1 MARVADQLATAVGAQ
16 WKAEARV
23 RRLYEP
29 YPLPVS
35 WVAADPGLTVE
46 WGSLV
51 NLATSGAGWPP
62 PPSAETWADGPDDL
76 AGEGQELATVL
87 GRVPTGRLVVLGE
100 PGAGK
105 TILMIRLVLDLL
117 ENRPDGGPVPILA
130 SIASWNPP
138 LQDLRD
144 WLGAQLLID
153 HPGLANPPP
162 DGMTHRTQAEALLGS
177 RLILPILDGLDE
189 IPEEVRASAIGQ
201 INDALR
207 PGERLV
213 VTCRSEQYLDAIR
226 PKDGRELKPVEAAA
240 AIRLCPLD
248 LATVHEYLRHDAPG
262 PDMRA
267 RWDRVFN
274 RLGKKAPA
282 REVLSTPLMVGLA
295 RTIYNSPQAGPSKT
309 RPDPVYLRDRALADR
324 KAVESLL
331 LDEFIPAAYR
341 QDGDSRWKAQD
352 AERWLVFLARHLERK
367 IGGPDL
373 AWWQL
378 RRAMP
383 RTVAA
388 AAAGAAAGAVAGVL
402 LGVAAGAA
410 AGAAAGLGVA
420 AGFVFGA
427 GVWSNAETPAR
438 GIRIIVPRLAAA
450 AGAAAVAGAVVWAA
464 AGAVAGAAAGLGVA
478 AGFVLRAGVWSN
490 AETPAR
496 GIRIIVPRLAAAAAV
511 GAVLG
516 ALLGALIGDVAYV
529 IGAVMVGI
537 VNGTAAGARAM
548 GDVKVGLL
556 LGLLIGLLF
565 GLTVGLTVGLLFGL
579 KVVPGDLAEAASP
592 QITLARDRQAALLF
606 MLVLGVA
613 GGVVGGLAAGLAAG
627 VSLGVVGGVAA
638 GVAAGLAAG
647 AWLSTDQAAWPSYL
661 LTVGWL
667 AFSHRLPRSLM
678 DFLSDAHERGVLRQ
692 AGAVYQFRHIELQ
705 HRLANRAKDEQ

>member
-450 AGAAAVAGAVVWAA
+450 A
-464 AGAVAGAAAGLGVA
+464 
-478 AGFVLRAGVWSN
+478 
-490 AETPAR
+490 
-496 GIRIIVPRLAAAAAV
+496 AV